1 VIFKHPVERV
11 ELMMLLTSTPP
22 VGVADSDGVGV
33 PAVLQLLWQSVSQY
47 SGVVPHHPYL
57 LQHSPLAHTAPPAWL
72 PHCSAEAPSKK
83 AKERIKVVER
93 FIFIF
98 EDVYVDESNGGGYI

>member
-1 VIFKHPVERV
+1 
-11 ELMMLLTSTPP
+11 MLLTSPLP
-22 VGVADSDGVGV
+22 VGVADGVRV
-33 PAVLQLLWQSVSQY
+33 PAALQLLWQSVSQC

-83 AKERIKVVER
+83 AKERIKVVES

-98 EDVYVDESNGGGYI
+98 EEVYVEESNGGGYI